1 LQLDDEHVLLS
12 DPVPV
17 GAAGDWPYPQIH
29 TLNRAGR
36 LEVIDGIA
44 AVRKK

>member
-1 LQLDDEHVLLS
+1 VRLAA
-12 DPVPV
+12 PVPV
-17 GAAGDWPYPQIH
+17 APAGDWPYPMIH

-44 AVRKK
+44 AVRR